1 MKVQIYDTTLRDG
14 AQTEGVSYS
23 LEDKIKIAKKL
34 DSFGIHFIEGGWPTS
49 NPKDFEFFE
58 YFKKNPLKN
67 AKLVSF
73 GSTRRANVSVSED
86 ENLRGLISAGTDFV
100 TIFGKSW
107 TLHVKEVLKTSLEEN
122 LKMIYESVRFLK
134 KKNKTV
140 IYDAEHFF
148 DGFKSDSNY
157 ALKTLESALEGGA
170 HIIVLCDTNGGTLP
184 NEIEDIVK
192 KVRKKFPDVTLGIHA
207 HNDSGLAVAN
217 SITAFLAG
225 CEHIQGTING
235 LGERCGNADLCQIIP
250 ILKLKLNI
258 NFIPLNKLKKLK
270 ELSHFVAEIS
280 NLKPDP
286 HQPFVGESAFSHKG
300 GVHINAVL
308 KIPQSYEHINPEL
321 VGNQRKILISE
332 ISGKTSILSKMKKI
346 KKDLEKTSPEVKK
359 LHKIVQEL
367 EMQGYSFEAA
377 DASFKLLTL
386 KVLGKYKKFFEII
399 SFRVIDENRRGEL
412 ITEATVKVEVNEK
425 RKLTVSEGVGPVNA
439 LDSALRKA
447 LEAEFP
453 VLKNMHLIDFKVRVL
468 DESEGTAAKVRVLT
482 TFQDETETWTT
493 IGVSDNIIHASFQ
506 ALIDGIEY
514 KLFKEFKILR

>member
-49 NPKDFEFFE
+49 NPKDFEFFN

-67 AKLVSF
+67 SKLVSF
-73 GSTRRANVSVSED
+73 GSTRRAHISANED
-86 ENLRGLISAGTDFV
+86 ENLKGLISAGTEII

-122 LKMIYESVRFLK
+122 LKMIYDSIKFLK
-134 KKNKTV
+134 KKGKSV

-148 DGFKSDSNY
+148 DGFKADPKY
-157 ALKTLESALEGGA
+157 ALKTLESTLEGGA
-170 HIIVLCDTNGGTLP
+170 QIIVLCDTNGGSLP
-184 NEIEDIVK
+184 DEIEDIVK
-192 KVRKKFPDVTLGIHA
+192 KVKKKFPQAILGIHA

-225 CEHIQGTING
+225 CKHIQGTING
-235 LGERCGNADLCQIIP
+235 LGERCGNADLCQIIS

-258 NFIPLNKLKKLK
+258 NFISASKLKKLK
-270 ELSHFVAEIS
+270 ELSRFVAEIS
-280 NLKPDP
+280 NLKPDL

-308 KIPQSYEHINPEL
+308 KNPQSYEHINPEL

-332 ISGKTSILSKMKKI
+332 ISGKTSILSKI
-346 KKDLEKTSPEVKK
+346 REFKKDLEKTSPEVKR
-359 LHKIVQEL
+359 LHKIIQEL

-386 KVLGKYKKFFEII
+386 KVLGGYKKFFEVI
-399 SFRVIDENRRGEL
+399 SFRVIDENRKGEL
-412 ITEATVKVEVNEK
+412 ITEATVKVEVNKK

-453 VLKNMHLIDFKVRVL
+453 VLKNMHLVDFKVRVL
-468 DESEGTAAKVRVLT
+468 DESEGTAAKVRVLI
-482 TFQDETETWTT
+482 TFQDPAETWTT
-493 IGVSDNIIHASFQ
+493 IGVSDNILQASFQ
-506 ALIDGIEY
+506 ALIDSIEY
-514 KLFKEFKILR
+514 KLLKETKG